1 MSDIEAALK
10 KIEADYN
17 GDFEMQAQQD
27 VLYALIDCARALAWR
42 VKQGNFTAL
51 VAHHPACDVETVD
64 MRDVPYAECTCGA
77 DAIKRLSKLT

>member
-1 MSDIEAALK
+1 MSGIEASLQ
-10 KIEADYN
+10 KIKADYD
-17 GDFEMQAQQD
+17 GDFEMQVEEG

-42 VKQGNFTAL
+42 VKQGNFTEL

-77 DAIKRLSKLT
+77 DVIKRLSKLT